1 MKIKAL
7 CLLIL
12 CLCGMPLAQA
22 QITNFQHIIV
32 VFQENRTPDNL
43 FHGLCTAPFGSSSS
57 CSTHPTG
64 SQYNIQTSNW
74 LDNTSSTKTTN
85 PGTVALNNAYD
96 LSHIHKGFT
105 AMCDKNSAGACRMDG
120 AAGVTCSGTCVS
132 KPQFKYVSNTNSI
145 LSPYLTLATQYG
157 WANYMFQTNQ
167 GPSFPAHQFIFGGTS
182 APSADDD
189 ANGIFAMDNVHQVA
203 PGAYAVHG
211 CIALEGSYVTLITP
225 DSQNQRIF
233 PCFEHATLSDLLDTA
248 GVSWKYYTPSTTS
261 LWTAP
266 NSIQHICVPDAST
279 GGTCTGSDFTK
290 NVVIN
295 PSHVLTDIANCN
307 LPGVSWV
314 IPDGKN
320 SDHAQ
325 SNTGGGP
332 SWVASV
338 VNAVGNNPKCA
349 NGELYWNN
357 TAIVITWDDWG
368 GWYDHEPPTILPGV
382 QGDYQY
388 GFRVPLIVV
397 SAYTQAAYVNNN
409 RMDFGTIL
417 RFIEKNFG
425 ITRGSLNFADARTT
439 GDLALFFKLNQAPRI
454 FQTIP
459 ATLSADFFIHDTSP
473 ATDPDDD

>member
-1 MKIKAL
+1 
-7 CLLIL
+7 
-12 CLCGMPLAQA
+12 
-22 QITNFQHIIV
+22 
-32 VFQENRTPDNL
+32 
-43 FHGLCTAPFGSSSS
+43 
-57 CSTHPTG
+57 
-64 SQYNIQTSNW
+64 
-74 LDNTSSTKTTN
+74 
-85 PGTVALNNAYD
+85 
-96 LSHIHKGFT
+96 
-105 AMCDKNSAGACRMDG
+105 
-120 AAGVTCSGTCVS
+120 
-132 KPQFKYVSNTNSI
+132 
-145 LSPYLTLATQYG
+145 
-157 WANYMFQTNQ
+157 
-167 GPSFPAHQFIFGGTS
+167 
-182 APSADDD
+182 
-189 ANGIFAMDNVHQVA
+189 
-203 PGAYAVHG
+203 
-211 CIALEGSYVTLITP
+211 
-225 DSQNQRIF
+225 
-233 PCFEHATLSDLLDTA
+233 
-248 GVSWKYYTPSTTS
+248 
-261 LWTAP
+261 
-266 NSIQHICVPDAST
+266 
-279 GGTCTGSDFTK
+279 
-290 NVVIN
+290 VIN